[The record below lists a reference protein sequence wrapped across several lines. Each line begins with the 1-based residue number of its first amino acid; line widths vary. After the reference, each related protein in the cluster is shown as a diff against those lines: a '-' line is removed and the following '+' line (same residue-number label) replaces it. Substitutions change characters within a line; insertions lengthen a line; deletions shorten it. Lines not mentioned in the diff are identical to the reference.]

1 MKPRIRVRRS
11 SVPDM
16 PGKQWAASANGI
28 DWIHAD
34 TLARAIERAYGYW
47 LLCQK

>member
-1 MKPRIRVRRS
+1 MKPRILVRHS
-11 SVPDM
+11 SVPHE
-16 PGKQWAASANGI
+16 PGKLWAASVNGR
-28 DWIHAD
+28 DWLHAG